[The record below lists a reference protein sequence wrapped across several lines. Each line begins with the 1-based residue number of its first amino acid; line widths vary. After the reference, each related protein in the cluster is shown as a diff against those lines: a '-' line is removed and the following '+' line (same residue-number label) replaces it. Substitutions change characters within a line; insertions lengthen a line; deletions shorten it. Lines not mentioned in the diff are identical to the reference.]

1 MLSRALLLMTRR
13 NDEQALRLLGETKR
27 IIASISASLRG
38 SRRTSS
44 GGGGLSASASS
55 SSLRSVSSSSAV
67 TASGR
72 DANAATA
79 HALASL
85 ITIARDVDAIHE
97 AFLTREAFE
106 THGRYQA
113 AQQAVV
119 LRDQRSWTPKSGIE
133 RLFWRSDHSLWMVS
147 KSRQWISP

>member
-38 SRRTSS
+38 SRRTS
-44 GGGGLSASASS
+44 GGGLSASASS
-55 SSLRSVSSSSAV
+55 SCLRSASSSSAAV

-147 KSRQWISP
+147 KSQQWISP

>member
-44 GGGGLSASASS
+44 GGLSASASS
-55 SSLRSVSSSSAV
+55 SSLRLVSSSSAV

-119 LRDQRSWTPKSGIE
+119 LRDQRSWTPESGIE